1 MSQPTYPR
9 PVDPA
14 ELAFEKVVY
23 EKAPPRATITLNR
36 PEILNAFDFQML
48 RELARACEDASWD
61 DEIRVVVLTG
71 AGDRA
76 FSAGGDIGGFAQ
88 TEQAT
93 ESAPA
98 AISRLL
104 DALWWHEKPT
114 IARVNG
120 RALGGGFGL
129 VLACDL
135 AVAVDDAELGTPE
148 IDIGLWPH
156 VISAV
161 IQRTLPRKL
170 ALELMLTGRRV
181 GAEEAERRGI
191 VSRVVPRDELDPAV
205 GELVETLAAKSPYV
219 LRLGKRSFTG
229 AEDLP
234 WGRAIDHLKERL
246 AENLAAGDLVEGV
259 SAFLEKRNPDW
270 KGR

>member
-1 MSQPTYPR
+1 MTDEVRYEVR
-9 PVDPA
+9 GPA
-14 ELAFEKVVY
+14 AWLTIDREERRNALSPGVILGLVEALG
-23 EKAPPRATITLNR
+23 RA
-36 PEILNAFDFQML
+36 
-48 RELARACEDASWD
+48 ARDEDV
-61 DEIRVVVLTG
+61 RVVVLTG

-114 IARVNG
+114 VARVNG

-135 AVAVDDAELGTPE
+135 AVAIDDAELGTPE

-170 ALELMLTGRRV
+170 ALELMLTGRHV

-191 VSRVVPRDELDPAV
+191 VTRVVPRGELDAAV
-205 GELVETLAAKSPYV
+205 GELVETLATKSPYV
-219 LRLGKRSFTG
+219 LRLGKRSFAG

-246 AENLAAGDLVEGV
+246 AENLAAEDLVEGV
-259 SAFLEKRNPDW
+259 SAFLQKRKPDW

>member
-1 MSQPTYPR
+1 MSEEIGYEVRGPAAWLTIEREERRNALSPGVILGL
-9 PVDPA
+9 VDA
-14 ELAFEKVVY
+14 LG
-23 EKAPPRATITLNR
+23 RA
-36 PEILNAFDFQML
+36 
-48 RELARACEDASWD
+48 ARDSD
-61 DEIRVVVLTG
+61 VRVVVLTG

-76 FSAGGDIGGFAQ
+76 FSAGGDIGGFRN

-104 DALWWHEKPT
+104 DALWWHDKPT

-135 AVAVDDAELGTPE
+135 AVAADDAELGTPE

-156 VISAV
+156 VITTV
-161 IQRTLPRKL
+161 IQRTVPRKV
-170 ALELMLTGRRV
+170 ALELMLTGRRMTA
-181 GAEEAERRGI
+181 GEAERWGI
-191 VSRVVPRDELDPAV
+191 VNRVVPRDELDAAV
-205 GELVETLAAKSPYV
+205 QELVASLEGKSPHV
-219 LRLGKRSFTG
+219 LRLGKRSFAG

-246 AENLAAGDLVEGV
+246 AENLGAEDLVEGV
-259 SAFLEKRNPDW
+259 SAFLEKRKPEW